1 MVLCALHSIDDFG
14 ELLVL
19 AVHQAVQVAVV
30 VTLFAS
36 LRLLLIP
43 VRVVHSLDS
52 ILKLFFR
59 GFELEIIEEADKFA
73 LTWLQFQL
81 ARKEGYT
88 NFLDEL
94 EDVNFLVKFLEC
106 VFLQEVIALLLH
118 AAAEAPT

>member
-1 MVLCALHSIDDFG
+1 MVLCALHCIDDFG

-19 AVHQAVQVAVV
+19 AVHQAIQVAVV
-30 VTLFAS
+30 VTLLSS

-52 ILKLFFR
+52 ILKLLFR
-59 GFELEIIEEADKFA
+59 GFELEIVEESDKFA

-81 ARKEGYT
+81 TSEEGDT

-94 EDVNFLVKFLEC
+94 EDVDFLVKFLER
-106 VFLQEVIALLLH
+106 VFLQEVVALLLH
-118 AAAEAPT
+118 AAAEAPA